1 MSVSLKK
8 VHEEKSMS
16 INERIK
22 TLRKSLKMN
31 QTEFAR
37 KIGISQ
43 TNLSWLEQNGHT
55 VLERNIKQISLSFNV
70 REEWLR
76 SGTGEKYRQ
85 SAIEE
90 FLHDPTLDEIDKKI
104 LKSYIEMNPNQRQYI
119 KNWIMSIA
127 EIEKHS

>member
-1 MSVSLKK
+1 
-8 VHEEKSMS
+8 MS

-22 TLRKSLKMN
+22 ELRKSLKMN
-31 QTEFAR
+31 QTDFAR

-43 TNLSWLEQNGHT
+43 TNLSWLEQDGHN
-55 VLERNIKQISLSFNV
+55 VMERNVKQISSSFNV

-76 SGTGEKYRQ
+76 TGIGEKFRQ
-85 SAIEE
+85 NPLEE
-90 FLHDPTLDEIDKKI
+90 FFKDPTLDEIDKQI

-127 EIEKHS
+127 KMEKNQ